1 VVLVG
6 DPDGVDLV
14 LVGTLALAG
23 VGAGTLV
30 GVGTVLS
37 IEVASDA
44 MVDMEMETS
53 TMEEEVLP
61 TTMYTTEEALP

>member
-1 VVLVG
+1 
-6 DPDGVDLV
+6 